1 MTEASDAVIVA
12 ATRTPIGRSGRAL
25 SGLTIEDI
33 GMQTVAGV
41 VAAAGLPPEDI
52 DDLILGEV
60 LRGGGCTARYVANAL
75 GLPPD
80 TPGGAVQRQCATG
93 MMAVQEAAAHI
104 RSGMADVIVAGG
116 IESMTRTPLLSEVA
130 LPLRRRPQFMPPS
143 HPDSAEAPNTNMPIT
158 VGENT
163 ARECGIT
170 HEESDHWSYHSHMRA
185 VAATDNGRFAEEI
198 VPVTVPAGRGKSV
211 TVSVD
216 EHPRRDT
223 TPEKLAALPSL
234 TGPDGQVTAG
244 NSSGIADG
252 GAALV
257 VVSRA
262 YAEAHGK
269 EPLATVRSWNSCGIE
284 PARTG
289 LAPTI
294 CVPRAL
300 NRAGLSESDVDLVEI
315 NEAFATMAVASSRK
329 LGFPHDIVN
338 VNGGGVGLGHPV
350 GASGARILV
359 TLIHELRRRGGG
371 RSGVALRRRWHR
383 LGDGARG
390 ARAGLIGSVVAQ
402 LDQVVVGVEQVDRRS
417 LAAYAGLF
425 TRALHVAHVV
435 EGVAEGQLGRPHPG
449 EGGIELLGRRRRPG
463 AGRPPF
469 PTGPAATSSPR

>member
-1 MTEASDAVIVA
+1 MTETTATDAVIVA
-12 ATRTPIGRSGRAL
+12 AVRTPIGRSGRSLAGL
-25 SGLTIEDI
+25 SLQDI
-33 GMQTVAGV
+33 GMQTVAGAI
-41 VAAAGLPPEDI
+41 AAAGLDAGDI

-60 LRGGGCTARYVANAL
+60 LQGGGCTARYVANAL

-80 TPGGAVQRQCATG
+80 TPGGTVQRQCATG
-93 MMAVQEAAAHI
+93 MMAVQEAAANI
-104 RSGMADVIVAGG
+104 RSGMAEAVIAGG
-116 IESMTRTPLLSEVA
+116 VESMTRGPLMFERSPFPFGGVERYL
-130 LPLRRRPQFMPPS
+130 PPS
-143 HPDSAEAPNTNMPIT
+143 HPDSAEAPNMNMLIT

-170 HEESDHWSYHSHMRA
+170 REESDHWSYHSNIRA
-185 VAATDNGRFAEEI
+185 VAATDDGRFAQEI
-198 VPVTVPAGRGKSV
+198 LPLEVPAGRGETV

-223 TPEKLAALPSL
+223 SLEKLAALPSL
-234 TGPDGQVTAG
+234 TGPDGTITAG

-257 VVSRA
+257 VVARA
-262 YAEAHGK
+262 YAEVHRM

-289 LAPTI
+289 LAPTV

-315 NEAFATMAVASSRK
+315 NEAFASMSVACARK

-338 VNGGGVGLGHPV
+338 VNGGAVGIGHPV

-371 RSGVALRRRWHR
+371 IGVGTLC
-383 LGDGARG
+383 
-390 ARAGLIGSVVAQ
+390 AGGGMGSATVLEV
-402 LDQVVVGVEQVDRRS
+402 
-417 LAAYAGLF
+417 
-425 TRALHVAHVV
+425 
-435 EGVAEGQLGRPHPG
+435 HP
-449 EGGIELLGRRRRPG
+449 
-463 AGRPPF
+463 
-469 PTGPAATSSPR
+469 PA

>member
-1 MTEASDAVIVA
+1 VTDATDAVIVA
-12 ATRTPIGRSGRAL
+12 AVRTPIGRSGRSLAGL
-25 SGLTIEDI
+25 SIQDI

-41 VAAAGLPPEDI
+41 IAAAGLDADDI
-52 DDLILGEV
+52 DDLLLGEV
-60 LRGGGCTARYVANAL
+60 LQGGGCTARYVANAL

-80 TPGGAVQRQCATG
+80 TPGGALQRQCATG
-93 MMAVQEAAAHI
+93 MMAVQEAAANI
-104 RSGMADVIVAGG
+104 RSGMADAVIAGG
-116 IESMTRTPLLSEVA
+116 VESMTRGPLMFEKSPFPFGGVERFL
-130 LPLRRRPQFMPPS
+130 PPS
-143 HPDSAEAPNTNMPIT
+143 HPDSPEAPNMNMLIT

-170 HEESDHWSYHSHMRA
+170 REESDFWSYHSNIRA
-185 VAATDNGRFAEEI
+185 VAATDDGRFAEEI
-198 VPVTVPAGRGKSV
+198 IPVMVPAGRGETV

-223 TPEKLAALPSL
+223 TLEKLAALPSL
-234 TGPDGQVTAG
+234 TGPDGQITAG

-262 YAEAHGK
+262 YAEGHGM

-289 LAPTI
+289 LAPTV

-300 NRAGLSESDVDLVEI
+300 GRAGLSESDVDLVEI

-338 VNGGGVGLGHPV
+338 VNGGAVGIGHPV

-371 RSGVALRRRWHR
+371 IGVGTLC
-383 LGDGARG
+383 
-390 ARAGLIGSVVAQ
+390 AGGGMGSA
-402 LDQVVVGVEQVDRRS
+402 
-417 LAAYAGLF
+417 
-425 TRALHVAHVV
+425 TVV
-435 EGVAEGQLGRPHPG
+435 EVHA
-449 EGGIELLGRRRRPG
+449 
-463 AGRPPF
+463 
-469 PTGPAATSSPR
+469 PA

>member
-1 MTEASDAVIVA
+1 MSEATDAVVVA
-12 ATRTPIGRSGRAL
+12 AVRTPIGRSGRSLAGL
-25 SGLTIEDI
+25 SIQDI

-41 VAAAGLPPEDI
+41 IAAAGLEPGDI

-60 LRGGGCTARYVANAL
+60 LQGGGCTARYVANAL

-93 MMAVQEAAAHI
+93 MMALQEAAANI
-104 RSGMADVIVAGG
+104 RSGMADAVIAGG
-116 IESMTRTPLLSEVA
+116 VESMTRSPLMFEKSPFPFGGVERYL
-130 LPLRRRPQFMPPS
+130 PPS
-143 HPDSAEAPNTNMPIT
+143 HPDSPEAPNMNMLIT

-170 HEESDHWSYHSHMRA
+170 REESDHWSYHSNLRA
-185 VAATDNGRFAEEI
+185 VAATDDGRFAEEI
-198 VPVTVPAGRGKSV
+198 VPVTVPAGRGETV

-223 TPEKLAALPSL
+223 SLEKLAALPSL
-234 TGPDGQVTAG
+234 TGPEGTITAG

-252 GAALV
+252 GAALAV
-257 VVSRA
+257 VARA
-262 YAEAHGK
+262 YAEAHGM

-289 LAPTI
+289 LAPTL

-315 NEAFATMAVASSRK
+315 NEAFASMAVACSRK

-338 VNGGGVGLGHPV
+338 VNGGAVGIGHPV

-371 RSGVALRRRWHR
+371 IGVGTLC
-383 LGDGARG
+383 
-390 ARAGLIGSVVAQ
+390 AGGGMGSATVLEV
-402 LDQVVVGVEQVDRRS
+402 
-417 LAAYAGLF
+417 
-425 TRALHVAHVV
+425 
-435 EGVAEGQLGRPHPG
+435 HP
-449 EGGIELLGRRRRPG
+449 
-463 AGRPPF
+463 
-469 PTGPAATSSPR
+469 PA

>member
-1 MTEASDAVIVA
+1 
-12 ATRTPIGRSGRAL
+12 
-25 SGLTIEDI
+25 
-33 GMQTVAGV
+33 MQTVAGV
-41 VAAAGLPPEDI
+41 VAAAGLAPEDI

-104 RSGMADVIVAGG
+104 RSGMADAMIAGG
-116 IESMTRTPLLSEVA
+116 IESMTRTPLLFAKSPFPFGGVQ
-130 LPLRRRPQFMPPS
+130 QFMPPS
-143 HPDSAEAPNTNMPIT
+143 HPDSAEAPNTNMLIT

-170 HEESDHWSYHSHMRA
+170 REESDHWSYHSHMRA
-185 VAATDNGRFAEEI
+185 VTATDDGRFAEEI
-198 VPVTVPAGRGKSV
+198 VPVTVPAGRGETL

-223 TPEKLAALPSL
+223 TLEKLAALRSL

-244 NSSGIADG
+244 NASGIADG

-257 VVSRA
+257 VVSRS
-262 YAEAHGK
+262 YADSHGI

-289 LAPTI
+289 LAPTV

-315 NEAFATMAVASSRK
+315 NEAFATMAVACSRK
-329 LGFPHDIVN
+329 LGLPARHRQRQRWR
-338 VNGGGVGLGHPV
+338 VGLGHPV
-350 GASGARILV
+350 AASGTRILV

-371 RSGVALRRRWHR
+371 IGVGTLC
-383 LGDGARG
+383 
-390 ARAGLIGSVVAQ
+390 AGGGMGSATVLEVHA
-402 LDQVVVGVEQVDRRS
+402 
-417 LAAYAGLF
+417 
-425 TRALHVAHVV
+425 
-435 EGVAEGQLGRPHPG
+435 
-449 EGGIELLGRRRRPG
+449 
-463 AGRPPF
+463 
-469 PTGPAATSSPR
+469 PA

>member
-1 MTEASDAVIVA
+1 MTEAVANDAVIVA
-12 ATRTPIGRSGRAL
+12 ATRTPIGRSRGAL
-25 SGLTIEDI
+25 AGLTVSDI
-33 GMQTVAGV
+33 GMQTVTGV
-41 VAAAGLPPEDI
+41 LEVSGLDPNDI

-104 RSGMADVIVAGG
+104 RSGMADAMIAGG
-116 IESMTRTPLLSEVA
+116 IESMTRTPLLFAKSP
-130 LPLRRRPQFMPPS
+130 LPFGGVQQFMPPS
-143 HPDSAEAPNTNMPIT
+143 HPDSAEAPNTNMLIT

-170 HEESDHWSYHSHMRA
+170 REESDHWSYHSHMRP
-185 VAATDNGRFAEEI
+185 VA
-198 VPVTVPAGRGKSV
+198 VPAGRGETV

-223 TPEKLAALPSL
+223 TLEKLAALRSL

-257 VVSRA
+257 LVSRA
-262 YAEAHGK
+262 YAESHGMT
-269 EPLATVRSWNSCGIE
+269 PLALVRSWNSCGIE

-315 NEAFATMAVASSRK
+315 NEAFATMAVACSRK

-371 RSGVALRRRWHR
+371 IGVGTLC
-383 LGDGARG
+383 
-390 ARAGLIGSVVAQ
+390 AGGGMGSATVLEVY
-402 LDQVVVGVEQVDRRS
+402 
-417 LAAYAGLF
+417 AA
-425 TRALHVAHVV
+425 
-435 EGVAEGQLGRPHPG
+435 
-449 EGGIELLGRRRRPG
+449 
-463 AGRPPF
+463 
-469 PTGPAATSSPR
+469 S